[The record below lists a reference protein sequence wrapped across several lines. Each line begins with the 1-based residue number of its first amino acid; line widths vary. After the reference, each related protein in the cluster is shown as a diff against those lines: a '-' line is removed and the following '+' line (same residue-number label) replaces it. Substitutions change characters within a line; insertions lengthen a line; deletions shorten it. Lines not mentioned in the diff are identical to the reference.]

1 LNAPARP
8 PSRGGCSRRSA
19 LLGAGLLAGCALDPD
34 ADHSGPDAPS
44 AVPLPRPA
52 RVAWVFSS
60 GGPRGFVH
68 VGVVK
73 ALDELGLQ
81 PDLIVGASVGALVAV
96 LRAAGLR
103 GPALQALALD
113 LQPARLARLS
123 IGGSERL
130 SGSALAG
137 LVHEQLQALGQRP
150 LLQTLPVMAVCVST
164 RLSDRAPVAFN
175 RGDAGLA
182 VQAAC
187 AIEDQFTPV
196 RIRGQRHADADLT
209 LPLPVRLARAL
220 GAQRV
225 LAVDASAHETRAPPG
240 SERWRDGDLR
250 KRALTRPDA
259 QAADLLL
266 HPDIGYYASISRDY
280 RERCIAAGY
289 RSTMAEAVR
298 LRGLHGVG

>member
-1 LNAPARP
+1 MNNRAQF
-8 PSRGGCSRRSA
+8 SGGVCSRRSA
-19 LLGAGLLAGCALDPD
+19 LLAAGLLAGCALDPD
-34 ADHSGPDAPS
+34 ADHAGPDAPT
-44 AVPLPRPA
+44 AAPLPRPA

-81 PDLIVGASVGALVAV
+81 PDLIVGASVGALVGV

-113 LQPARLARLS
+113 LQPAWLARLS
-123 IGGSERL
+123 ITGSERL
-130 SGSALAG
+130 SGGALAD
-137 LVHEQLQALGQRP
+137 LVREQLQAFGLHP

-164 RLSDRAPVAFN
+164 RLSDRAAIAFS

-187 AIEDQFTPV
+187 AIEGQFSPV

-209 LPLPVRLARAL
+209 LPLPVRLARSL

-225 LAVDASAHETRAPPG
+225 LAVDASADETRAPPG
-240 SERWRDGDLR
+240 TERWRAGDLR

-266 HPDIGYYASISRDY
+266 QPDIGYYTSISRAY
-280 RERCIAAGY
+280 RERSIEAGY
-289 RSTMAEAVR
+289 RSTMAEAAR
-298 LRGLHGVG
+298 LRSLHGLG